1 MGPVWW
7 AGEDAGS
14 ILPLRAVGRPKE
26 GHRGDSSCQELF
38 WLWWWFGDKLVLG
51 HWDRVVAVWLSP
63 CQGAGGEAARLCG
76 ALQGMGQHLE
86 TLLCLCRVDISDT
99 LMYVYEM
106 LGAELLSSLYD
117 KLGRLLTNTE
127 QPSTWQ
133 VSNGTW
139 VSASLG
145 SIRGGCSC
153 HGTLRAKG
161 CDGCKERDHLDM
173 WALRD
178 LLE

>member
-1 MGPVWW
+1 M
-7 AGEDAGS
+7 
-14 ILPLRAVGRPKE
+14 GRPEE
-26 GHRGDSSCQELF
+26 GHRGDSFCQELF
-38 WLWWWFGDKLVLG
+38 WLGWWLGDKLVFGPAWTL
-51 HWDRVVAVWLSP
+51 VVVWLSP

-86 TLLCLCRVDISDT
+86 TPLCLCRVDISDT

-133 VSNGTW
+133 VSKGSW
-139 VSASLG
+139 ALG
-145 SIRGGCSC
+145 CGVPAPWGSTRGGCSC
-153 HGTLRAKG
+153 RGRAKG
-161 CDGCKERDHLDM
+161 CDGCKEHDHPDM